1 MIKTN
6 LTPIFQTP
14 QIDLYN
20 GDCLETLKQLPSESI
35 DCCITSPPFYRLRD
49 YSTATW
55 EGGDRDCDHV
65 ANPKATKKFGNP
77 EFNENRPSREE
88 TKTPGYYADICP
100 KCGAVKVDHQV
111 GIEPTVGE
119 YIDKLQTIFLEVQ
132 RVLKP
137 TGTCWV
143 NLGDSFSGSGKGAMA
158 NGTIAASGKQLTNKG
173 SCEGSRQKD
182 RSEEL
187 SGIRRKSLLLVP
199 QRAAIAFQ
207 ESGWIIRNEVCW
219 SKAAPMP
226 SSKKDAM
233 TVAHETIWFMT
244 KEPKYYYDYEAV
256 KQPNADPSR
265 TNYKPGR
272 STYTEGNVH
281 GFGDDRT
288 KRNDGFE
295 KYANGATC
303 NGRNLWDVWH
313 LSPDPCS
320 EAHFATWPREIPR
333 RAILAGCPPDGVVLD
348 IFAGSGTTLMVA
360 KELGRKAIGIELNRD
375 YCTKIIPKRCGQ
387 LTIFGAIAHE

>member
-1 MIKTN
+1 MKTI
-6 LTPIFQTP
+6 LPIFQTT

-20 GDCLETLKQLPSESI
+20 GDCLSILRQLPSDSV
-35 DCCITSPPFYRLRD
+35 DCCITSPPYFNLRD

-88 TKTPGYYADICP
+88 TKTHGYYADICP
-100 KCGAVKVDHQV
+100 KCGSVKVDHQV
-111 GIEPTVGE
+111 GIEATVGE

-143 NLGDSFSGSGKGAMA
+143 NLGDSFSGSGKGA
-158 NGTIAASGKQLTNKG
+158 TNKTTN
-173 SCEGSRQKD
+173 QKEVYVPSTAD
-182 RSEEL
+182 AHLQNRDKSV
-187 SGIRRKSLLLVP
+187 RAKSLYLVP

-207 ESGWIIRNEVCW
+207 ESGWIIRNEVIW
-219 SKAAPMP
+219 SKRSPMP
-226 SSKKDAM
+226 TSKKDAM

-244 KEPKYYYDYEAV
+244 KSPKYYYDYEAV
-256 KQPNADPSR
+256 RQPSKTDENQRKLQPRGSQPNQFRAI
-265 TNYKPGR
+265 N
-272 STYTEGNVH
+272 GNPQQSH
-281 GFGDDRT
+281 IFAE
-288 KRNDGFE
+288 DGL
-295 KYANGATC
+295 
-303 NGRNLWDVWH
+303 RNLWDVWE
-313 LSPDPCS
+313 LSPDPVPD
-320 EAHFATWPREIPR
+320 AHFATYPSEIPR

-375 YCTKIIPKRCGQ
+375 YCTKIIAKRCGQ
-387 LTIFGAIAHE
+387 LTIFGAISINSAA

>member
-1 MIKTN
+1 MI
-6 LTPIFQTP
+6 PIFQTP

-20 GDCLETLKQLPSESI
+20 GDCLSILKQLPSDSV
-35 DCCITSPPFYRLRD
+35 DCCITSPPYFNLRD

-88 TKTPGYYADICP
+88 TKTHGYYADICP

-111 GIEPTVGE
+111 GIEPTVSE

-143 NLGDSFSGSGKGAMA
+143 NLGDSFAGSGKGATK
-158 NGTIAASGKQLTNKG
+158 NGTNPNGKTGQYVPSTADAHLQNRDK
-173 SCEGSRQKD
+173 SVRA
-182 RSEEL
+182 
-187 SGIRRKSLLLVP
+187 KSLYLVP

-207 ESGWIIRNEVCW
+207 ESGWIIRNEVIW
-219 SKAAPMP
+219 SKRSPMP
-226 SSKKDAM
+226 TSKKDAM

-244 KEPKYYYDYEAV
+244 KSPKYYYDYEAV
-256 KQPNADPSR
+256 KQP
-265 TNYKPGR
+265 
-272 STYTEGNVH
+272 STKYQTEGERP
-281 GFGDDRT
+281 RT
-288 KRNDGFE
+288 KLNGEGFDE
-295 KYANGATC
+295 AKARGC
-303 NGRNLWDVWH
+303 NNQCQVTETRNLWDVWE
-313 LSPDPCS
+313 LSPDPVPD
-320 EAHFATWPREIPR
+320 AHFATYPSEIPR

-360 KELGRKAIGIELNRD
+360 KELGRKAIGIELNPD
-375 YCTKIIPKRCGQ
+375 YCTKIIAKRCGQ
-387 LTIFGAIAHE
+387 LTIFGAIAHD

>member
-1 MIKTN
+1 MN
-6 LTPIFQTP
+6 PIFQTP

-20 GDCLETLKQLPSESI
+20 GNCVEILKQLPSESI

-111 GIEPTVGE
+111 GIEPTVSE

-143 NLGDSFSGSGKGAMA
+143 NLGDSFAGSGKGATK
-158 NGTIAASGKQLTNKG
+158 NGEKSPMTKTGTFIPSVGDAHLQNRDKSVRA
-173 SCEGSRQKD
+173 
-182 RSEEL
+182 
-187 SGIRRKSLLLVP
+187 KSLYLVP

-207 ESGWIIRNEVCW
+207 ESGWIIRNEVIW
-219 SKAAPMP
+219 SKRSPM
-226 SSKKDAM
+226 STSKKDAM

-244 KEPKYYYDYEAV
+244 KSPKYYYDYEAV
-256 KQPNADPSR
+256 KQPSSDNQ
-265 TNYKPGR
+265 NGR
-272 STYTEGNVH
+272 G
-281 GFGDDRT
+281 
-288 KRNDGFE
+288 KNDHAWTDGSISGQTPHRGLM
-295 KYANGATC
+295 NIPQTC
-303 NGRNLWDVWH
+303 ETRNLWDVWE
-313 LSPDPCS
+313 LSPDPVPD
-320 EAHFATWPREIPR
+320 AHFATYPSEIPR

-375 YCTKIIPKRCGQ
+375 YCTKIIAKRCGQ
-387 LTIFGAIAHE
+387 LTIFGAIAGGK

>member
-1 MIKTN
+1 MKTI
-6 LTPIFQTP
+6 LPIFQTP

-20 GDCLETLKQLPSESI
+20 GDCLSILRQLPSDSV
-35 DCCITSPPFYRLRD
+35 DCCITSPPYFNLRD

-143 NLGDSFSGSGKGAMA
+143 NLGDSFAGSGKGA
-158 NGTIAASGKQLTNKG
+158 TNKTTN
-173 SCEGSRQKD
+173 QKEVYVPSTAD
-182 RSEEL
+182 AHLQNRDKSV
-187 SGIRRKSLLLVP
+187 RAKSLYLVP

-207 ESGWIIRNEVCW
+207 ETGWIIRNEVIW
-219 SKAAPMP
+219 SKRSPMP
-226 SSKKDAM
+226 TSKKDAM

-256 KQPNADPSR
+256 KQSSSDPLLE
-265 TNYKPGR
+265 T
-272 STYTEGNVH
+272 H
-281 GFGDDRT
+281 
-288 KRNDGFE
+288 
-295 KYANGATC
+295 
-303 NGRNLWDVWH
+303 NLWDVWH

-320 EAHFATWPREIPR
+320 EAHFATWPREIPI

-375 YCTKIIPKRCGQ
+375 YCTKIIAKRCDQ
-387 LTIFGAIAHE
+387 LTIFGAISINSAA

>member
-1 MIKTN
+1 MI
-6 LTPIFQTP
+6 PIFQTP

-20 GDCLETLKQLPSESI
+20 GDCLETLKQLPSESV

-65 ANPKATKKFGNP
+65 ANPKATKKFRIP

-88 TKTPGYYADICP
+88 TKTPGYYADTCP

-143 NLGDSFSGSGKGAMA
+143 NLGDSFAGSGKTS
-158 NGTIAASGKQLTNKG
+158 GTNSLQNQVSLKTHAHVQNRDKSVRA
-173 SCEGSRQKD
+173 
-182 RSEEL
+182 
-187 SGIRRKSLLLVP
+187 KSLYLVP

-244 KEPKYYYDYEAV
+244 KSPKYYYDYEAV
-256 KQPNADPSR
+256 KQPSSDPLLE
-265 TNYKPGR
+265 T
-272 STYTEGNVH
+272 
-281 GFGDDRT
+281 
-288 KRNDGFE
+288 
-295 KYANGATC
+295 
-303 NGRNLWDVWH
+303 RNLWDVWH

-320 EAHFATWPREIPR
+320 EAHFATYPSEIPR

-348 IFAGSGTTLMVA
+348 PFAGSGTTLMVA

-375 YCTKIIPKRCGQ
+375 YCTKIIAKRCGQ
-387 LTIFGAIAHE
+387 LTIFGVIAGDKLK